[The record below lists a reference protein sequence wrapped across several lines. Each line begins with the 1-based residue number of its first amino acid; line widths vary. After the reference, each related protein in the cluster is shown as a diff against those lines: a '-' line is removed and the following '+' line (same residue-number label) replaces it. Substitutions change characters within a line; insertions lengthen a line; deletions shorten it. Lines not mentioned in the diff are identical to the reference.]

1 MLCLALLEH
10 RTSVETV
17 DLLSAQALTFESRSD
32 HAACGKRPA
41 SFVRALINMEDVRD
55 PARVCHLRRFNYCG
69 LNFLGTHRDEQDMC
83 AQYGS
88 TPPWPIDDAGAAAPA
103 VR

>member
-32 HAACGKRPA
+32 HAAWGKRAA
-41 SFVRALINMEDVRD
+41 SFVRAFINMEDIRD
-55 PARVCHLRRFNYCG
+55 PARVYRKRCF
-69 LNFLGTHRDEQDMC
+69 Q
-83 AQYGS
+83 
-88 TPPWPIDDAGAAAPA
+88 AAASSA
-103 VR
+103 AGR